1 MVMDLVMVVN
11 VMVVVYDSSLV
22 ITVARHVYVVAW
34 SLWLMS
40 DFAVVVVSAV
50 AVVVVAAVVA
60 WSLWL
65 LLRHYYVDGG
75 CTCSF
80 GRSSSSRR
88 GSWARLTSASHEA
101 SNRP

>member
-1 MVMDLVMVVN
+1 MIMVMDLVMVVN
-11 VMVVVYDSSLV
+11 MVVVVYDSSLV

-40 DFAVVVVSAV
+40 DFAVVV
-50 AVVVVAAVVA
+50 AVVDA
-60 WSLWL
+60 WLWL
-65 LLRHYYVDGG
+65 RHHYYFDGG

-80 GRSSSSRR
+80 GSSSSSRR
-88 GSWARLTSASHEA
+88 GSWARLISASHEA